1 MKQIKFLWIVFG
13 LTFSGCSLFFGI
25 SDLEPQTTDSVV
37 KYGRKVG
44 YNTNEQFYFID
55 SSKIEEIWRGAFPK
69 AYIYN
74 SSGELVQHL
83 SCFATGTSDLE
94 WFFSKSNHRSVNDTI
109 MHLLGNDTIINIAPK
124 FDDLMNNIYSNK
136 GKVEIPESNY
146 YVVYFWSKSFG
157 RINKKSAVPMEKYIL
172 NHPEN
177 SSTFIKINCDYMK
190 SWGVKKEDI
199 N

>member
-1 MKQIKFLWIVFG
+1 MKQKNFLLILLG

-25 SDLEPQTTDSVV
+25 SDLEPQTTDSVI

-44 YNTNEQFYFID
+44 YITNDQFYFID
-55 SSKIEEIWRGAFPK
+55 SLKIEEIWRDAFPK

-83 SCFATGTSDLE
+83 SCFGTGASDLV
-94 WFFSKSNHRSVNDTI
+94 FFFNKSNHRTVNDTI
-109 MHLLGNDTIINIAPK
+109 MHLLGSDTLINIAPK
-124 FDDLMNNIYSNK
+124 FDELLNNIYSNE
-136 GKVEIPESNY
+136 GKVEIPESKY

-157 RINKKSAVPMEKYIL
+157 RINKKIAVPMEQYII
-172 NHPEN
+172 NHPEY
-177 SSTFIKINCDYMK
+177 SSSFIKINCDYMK
-190 SWGVKKEDI
+190 SWGVTKEDI